1 MDTPIDTDTPVD
13 RDSPG
18 RVPHSRPRAL
28 VLTAI
33 AGAAVLGVL
42 AVAALVVFGLRGA
55 RPGALPGTVLSGIEV
70 GGLQPGALRAKVAE
84 LAQDREAIQI
94 TATRGAERVTARAAD
109 LGYRMDVDRTLA
121 AVLARGR
128 QANPLAALADHIRAF
143 SGATQIDV
151 VQAIDER
158 KLDGWALTTATTL
171 GQGPVEGSV
180 TFEGA
185 SVVRVDPQPGA
196 IVLAD
201 PLREAARAALLDGR
215 EATIPA
221 QTEPLQPRT
230 SRNDVDALFAQATE
244 AISGPIRLF
253 RRGATRTFTPAEIG
267 KMLRVAPGGP
277 GEPALK
283 LAVDQAAVE
292 RTFTLQ
298 QRDSFLSLAVEAR
311 ITVAGGTVAIS
322 ESRPGF
328 RLDPEMTANQIFA
341 LATGD
346 GPREAELVGRVLE
359 PKLTTEQAR
368 GLSIVQQ
375 VSTFTTNY
383 ACCQTRVTN
392 IHRIADMVNGVVIRP
407 GKTFSLNA
415 HVGNRIPEK
424 GFLPG
429 KAIQDGE
436 FVEQIGGGVSQFT
449 TTMFNAAYFGGYD
462 IVEHK
467 PHSYYISRYP
477 EGREATLNFP
487 HVDLKVRNNSPHG
500 ILVQTS
506 YTDTSVTV
514 SFWATRWVSVE
525 SITGPRTNPRDPE
538 TQYRENPSLPPG
550 TEQVVQESAPGF
562 DVTVTRVLQLPDG
575 RERRQEF
582 RTTYKPQPQIIE
594 RNSGA

>member
-1 MDTPIDTDTPVD
+1 MDTPIDT
-13 RDSPG
+13 DSPG

-42 AVAALVVFGLRGA
+42 AVAALVVVGLRGA

-94 TATRGAERVTARAAD
+94 TATRGTERVTARAAD
-109 LGYRMDVDRTLA
+109 IGYRMDVDRTLA

-158 KLDGWALTTATTL
+158 KLDGWALNTATTL

-180 TFEGA
+180 IFEGA

-201 PLREAARAALLDGR
+201 PLREATRAALLDGR

-221 QTEPLQPRT
+221 QIEPLQPRT
-230 SRNDVDALFAQATE
+230 SRNDVDVLFTQATE

-253 RRGATRTFTPAEIG
+253 RRGAARTFTPAEIG
-267 KMLRVAPGGP
+267 QMLLVTPGGP

-292 RTFTLQ
+292 RIFTLT
-298 QRDSFLSLAVEAR
+298 QRDSFLSLAVDAR

-368 GLSIVQQ
+368 GLGIVQQ

-383 ACCQTRVTN
+383 ACCQTRVAN

-562 DVTVTRVLQLPDG
+562 DVTVTRVLQFPDG

-594 RNSGA
+594 RNSGT